1 MNWRCIRIWNGLVIS
16 ILLCAVAASP
26 ELSWG
31 SHPLITDDAWTQGK
45 GRFQLEVNG
54 QYEQDK
60 ENVEG
65 VSVKTTGGQF
75 GSTLSY
81 GIVEN
86 TDLVLTLPYQWG
98 KIEEDGLTTYDERGI
113 SDAVLETKW
122 RFFEKDGLG
131 LALKP
136 GIRIP
141 TGNDEK
147 GLGTGEVGYQ
157 AFFVVSKAIEHWS
170 FHANLGYTRNENKI
184 REQRNIWHASLATTW
199 EVVKHLNLVANIG
212 MERNPD
218 DSAKNNPA
226 FLIGG
231 VIYSLFENFDI
242 DCGFKYGLTSS
253 EVDNTFLA
261 GITLRF

>member
-1 MNWRCIRIWNGLVIS
+1 LIASFLFCTV
-16 ILLCAVAASP
+16 AVFP
-26 ELSWG
+26 ELSWAA
-31 SHPLITDDAWTQGK
+31 HPLITDDAWTQGK

-54 QYEQDK
+54 QYERDE
-60 ENVEG
+60 ENADG
-65 VSVKTTGGQF
+65 ISVKARGGQF

-98 KIEEDGLTTYDERGI
+98 KIEENGVTTYDERGI
-113 SDAVLETKW
+113 SDAVFETKW

-136 GIRIP
+136 GISIP

-147 GLGTGEVGYQ
+147 GLGTGKVGYQ
-157 AFFVVSKAIEHWS
+157 VFFIGSKAIEHWS
-170 FHANLGYTRNENKI
+170 FHANLGYLRNENKI
-184 REQRNIWHASLATTW
+184 GEQRNIWHASLASTW
-199 EVVKHLNLVANIG
+199 EVIKDLNLVANIG
-212 MERNPD
+212 IERNPD

-231 VIYSLFENFDI
+231 FIYSLFENFDI